1 MLPYFLSLVC
11 IKQKAVQ
18 VTFYLICLL
27 VSSCFSAQAQWN
39 LEKEDNGIKIYTSE
53 SSTSP
58 VKSVKV
64 EAIFKGTCQK
74 FISILKEVEKQPQWV
89 YATKQA
95 YLIQEF
101 SATELLYYVETALP
115 WPAKNRDAAVRM
127 IIEQLPSDNQVTITT
142 IGEPNAIPAKNGKTQ
157 VTQLKG
163 VWKVKEIEGGKINI
177 EYILDLNP
185 GGSLPAGV
193 VNLFVTKGPYET
205 FINLAKLLE
214 N

>member
-1 MLPYFLSLVC
+1 MYTR
-11 IKQKAVQ
+11 QKALQ
-18 VTFYLICLL
+18 IAFYLICLL
-27 VSSCFSAQAQWN
+27 AFSCFSAQAQWN
-39 LEKEDNGIKIYTSE
+39 LEKETNGIKIYTAE

-64 EAIFKGTCQK
+64 EAVFKGTCQK
-74 FISILKEVEKQPQWV
+74 IISILKEVEKQPQWV

-95 YLIQEF
+95 YLIQEI

-115 WPAKNRDAAVRM
+115 WPARNRDAAVRM
-127 IIEQLPSDNQVTITT
+127 TIEQTPADKKVIITT
-142 IGEPNAIPAKNGKTQ
+142 IGEPEAIPAKSGKIR
-157 VTQLKG
+157 VPQLKG
-163 VWKVKEIEGGKINI
+163 IWQVKEVADGKINI

-205 FINLAKLLE
+205 FINLAKLLD